1 MTISTL
7 VIENSINEAS
17 KILPIIW
24 PLKSSI
30 AINPLWD
37 LTDKPYTTALND
49 IRHHLPVNGFLSID
63 EYIGLYSQGKITKES
78 LQKAL
83 SESKTFSNMK
93 VKEFTTLVS
102 NSKKE
107 ELHYT
112 NGKKIPDEIIEN
124 MQLFI
129 SRYFDE
135 TQTKSSE
142 DTMFS
147 LWEEW
152 KQEAILYSDFYNE
165 KLRFLPSEPTLAL
178 QTILTQMQIKA
189 ENLTKLFEFL
199 FSQLIGWHGF
209 IKWIGTRKTNPL
221 VKVRAS
227 LIEIALIWCCYL
239 HIEQYKLN
247 NEVISARYQSQNVNS
262 QNDIL
267 FIWQRAYELTYQE
280 SMISSLQS
288 KFDINKKPLAQFVFC
303 IDVRSEPLR
312 RHLERRNSYETFG
325 FAGFF
330 GSIFALENSS
340 NSTCALQSPAL
351 VEPEI
356 TVNTHPSYSIFS
368 RLSSLLN
375 KVTKE
380 GKSKP
385 YGTFAFFEM
394 VGYWMFYTLFKKTF
408 FAKSL
413 KEPEHHPCTYTNPF
427 LTPDNIVQTA
437 KNMSSFLRTTGLS
450 KHFSPTII
458 ICGHQARTT
467 NNPFHATFECGA
479 CGGNSGFINAKVTC
493 EILNDKRIRE
503 LLITQGVNIP
513 SETQFIAA
521 CHETTTDK
529 LYLQND
535 QASSTEHLKRIEQD
549 IEQALIELTKERQA
563 KLPGQ
568 NHYQDRAF
576 HYAELI
582 PEWSLANNAAMIIGP
597 RRLSENTNLDGRVFL
612 HSYEPDLDPDARIL
626 EGILTAPM
634 IVAHWINAQY
644 YFSST
649 DPEIYGAGNKAIHNV
664 VSKIGVIEGNQSD
677 LKIGLPLQ
685 SVFFRNKRVHEPLK
699 LLVIIYAQPSQLN
712 EVFKRQPQIKSLFE
726 NQWLNIHVINP

>member
-1 MTISTL
+1 MA
-7 VIENSINEAS
+7 IEESINEAS
-17 KILPIIW
+17 KILPIVW

-37 LTDKPYTTALND
+37 LTDNHYKAAIND
-49 IRHHLPVNGFLSID
+49 IREHFPVSGFLSID
-63 EYIGLYSQGKITKES
+63 EYIQLYSQGKITNES
-78 LQKAL
+78 LKNAL
-83 SESKTFSNMK
+83 AENNLFSNMH
-93 VKEFTTLVS
+93 VTEFIKAHRNL
-102 NSKKE
+102 NDQ
-107 ELHYT
+107 ELHYV
-112 NGKKIPDEIIEN
+112 NSRKIPHEIIEN
-124 MQLFI
+124 LQLFI

-135 TQTKSSE
+135 NQIKTCAGNTK
-142 DTMFS
+142 FS

-152 KQEAILYSDFYNE
+152 KQEAILNSDHSYE
-165 KLRFLPSEPTLAL
+165 ILRFLPSEPTHAL
-178 QTILTQMQIKA
+178 QTILTQMQIKT

-209 IKWIGTRKTNPL
+209 IKWMGTRKTNPL
-221 VKVRAS
+221 VKERAS
-227 LIEIALIWCCYL
+227 LIEIVLIWCCYL
-239 HIEQYKLN
+239 QIKQYKLN
-247 NEVISARYQSQNVNS
+247 NEVLSVSYQSQNLNS

-280 SMISSLQS
+280 SIVRSLQNKS
-288 KFDINKKPLAQFVFC
+288 YRNKKPLAQFVFC

-312 RHLERRNSYETFG
+312 RHLEKTNSYETFG

-340 NSTCALQSPAL
+340 NNTCVLQSPAL

-356 TVNTHPSYSIFS
+356 TVKTHPSHSIFS

-380 GKSKP
+380 GKSKSF
-385 YGTFAFFEM
+385 GAFAFFEM
-394 VGYWMFYTLFKKTF
+394 VGYWMFYTLLKKTF
-408 FAKSL
+408 FAKL
-413 KEPEHHPCTYTNPF
+413 LTTQAPKQCTYSNPF
-427 LTPDNIVQTA
+427 LAPENIEQTA
-437 KNMSSFLRTTGLS
+437 KNMSSFLKTTGLS
-450 KHFSPTII
+450 RHFSPTVI
-458 ICGHQARTT
+458 ICGHQAKTT
-467 NNPFHATFECGA
+467 NNPFHASFECGA
-479 CGGNSGFINAKVTC
+479 CGGNSGFVNAKLTC
-493 EILNDKRIRE
+493 EILNSKRIRE
-503 LLITQGVNIP
+503 LLITEGINIP
-513 SETQFIAA
+513 SKTQFIAA
-521 CHETTTDK
+521 CHETTTDE
-529 LYLQND
+529 LYLQYD
-535 QASSTEHLKRIEQD
+535 QASSTEYLKHIEQD
-549 IEQALIELTKERQA
+549 IKQALIELTNARQA

-597 RRLSENTNLDGRVFL
+597 RRLSENANLDGRVFL
-612 HSYEPDLDPDARIL
+612 HSYEPDLDPDAHIL

-664 VSKIGVIEGNQSD
+664 VSKIGVIEGNQND

-685 SVFFRNKRVHEPLK
+685 SVFFRDKRVHEPLK
-699 LLVIIYAQPSQLN
+699 LLVIIYAQYSQLN

-726 NQWLNIHVINP
+726 NQWLNMHVINP